1 MTVLFSQSDRSA
13 SKKSNQ
19 SSELGIIE
27 KYLMTQYLL
36 LTHFNAPIYDYYK
49 IQTFITLLLKYPHQR
64 EKRFKMSIITK
75 TGLTKFLSLFL
86 N

>member
-1 MTVLFSQSDRSA
+1 MTVLFSQSERSA

-36 LTHFNAPIYDYYK
+36 LTHFNAPVYDYYK
-49 IQTFITLLLKYPHQR
+49 IQNFITLLIHQR

-75 TGLTKFLSLFL
+75 TDLTKFLSLFL